1 MFYLYP
7 RYFSKPSPSSNV
19 VEECVDRLRTAIMS
33 SLKHRWPEQKVTIE
47 FRHDVFVFLF
57 GGKGKPAEQRNWT
70 LFEEQDFVKCKL
82 PPNWSSIHDLHGNGV
97 KLRFPIKMRAF
108 LGRTPKNYHK
118 EGHKIVEGPRAYI
131 EKISINFIRIASS
144 FS

>member
-1 MFYLYP
+1 M
-7 RYFSKPSPSSNV
+7 
-19 VEECVDRLRTAIMS
+19 
-33 SLKHRWPEQKVTIE
+33 
-47 FRHDVFVFLF
+47 FVFLF

-82 PPNWSSIHDLHGNGV
+82 PPNLEIDTRPTWRWCEIEI
-97 KLRFPIKMRAF
+97 PIKMRAF

-118 EGHKIVEGPRAYI
+118 EGHKIVEARRAYI